1 MLRPVARWRAVAPAV
16 HNARMTDS
24 DCRSWFSA
32 ADLLSDDATAPV
44 ALLGAPLG
52 LGSITPGRCD
62 LASQT
67 LRAALKRMSV
77 YDLETETDLSNLR
90 VFDGG
95 DVGVEQLE
103 PAQALAPIVEKLAPL
118 TRAHKLTLLLG
129 GNNAVTRPAVHALDA
144 SLEHVGLLTLD
155 AHFDLRDTDCG
166 LTNGNPVQA
175 LLEDGLPGGHI
186 AQIGLLPFAN
196 TRKAHEKAKAAGIYV
211 ASAAACRAQSL
222 AAIAA
227 NALERLAA
235 RCDVIHVDF
244 DIDVI
249 ERACMPGAPGAR
261 PGGVSPQD
269 FFDATR
275 LICAHPKVRCVDLTE
290 FDPSLDVAA
299 ISALTAARWVCE
311 VLAGFTRR

>member
-1 MLRPVARWRAVAPAV
+1 
-16 HNARMTDS
+16 MTDS

-32 ADLLSDDATAPV
+32 ADLLTQDAAAPV
-44 ALLGAPLG
+44 ALIGAPLG

-62 LASQT
+62 LAPGT
-67 LRAALKRMSV
+67 VRAAMKRMSV
-77 YDLETETDLSNLR
+77 YDLETETDLSALR
-90 VFDGG
+90 VFDAG
-95 DVGVEQLE
+95 DADIAE
-103 PAQALAPIVEKLAPL
+103 LAPAATLAPL
-118 TRAHKLTLLLG
+118 TACLPPLLRRHTLTLVIG
-129 GNNAVTRPAVHALDA
+129 GNNAITRPCVHALD
-144 SLEHVGLLTLD
+144 STLQRVGLLTLD

-175 LLEDGLPGGHI
+175 LLEDGMPGAHI

-196 TRKAHEKAKAAGIYV
+196 TKKAHGKAKAAGIYV
-211 ASAAACRAQSL
+211 ATAAACKAQGL

-227 NALERLAA
+227 NALERLAS

-249 ERACMPGAPGAR
+249 ERSAMPGAPGAR
-261 PGGVSPQD
+261 PGGVAAQD

-275 LICAHPKVRCVDLTE
+275 LICAHPKVRSVDLTE

-311 VLAGFTRR
+311 TLAGVLKR